1 MSGDARARSYR
12 PPSGAFFS
20 WVLFAGSESGDPGIS
35 VPRVEACS
43 GPDNLDMVSE
53 GFLAVGREAGRSTK
67 NVTHT

>member
-1 MSGDARARSYR
+1 MLALARIVLH
-12 PPSGAFFS
+12 PVPSCRG
-20 WVLFAGSESGDPGIS
+20 VLFAGSESGDPGIS

-67 NVTHT
+67 T